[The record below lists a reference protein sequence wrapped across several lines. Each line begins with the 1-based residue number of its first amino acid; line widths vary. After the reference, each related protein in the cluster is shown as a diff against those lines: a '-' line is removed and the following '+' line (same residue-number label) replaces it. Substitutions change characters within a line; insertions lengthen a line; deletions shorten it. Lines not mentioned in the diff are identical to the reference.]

1 MVDNRSRS
9 VAQGQHAR
17 KRGNFVA
24 EQQRV
29 VGIDLGTTNSLIA
42 FMQGDAP
49 IVIPGED
56 GSPIVP
62 SVVAFDQ
69 ETASGFSVGNAARGV
84 LLTHSANAV
93 YSVKR
98 LMGRDLTD
106 IQDELKLFPF
116 QLAEGLQPGEVL
128 KLNIGGLTLT
138 PPEVSAYILL
148 QLKRNAERFFGVEV
162 TKAVITVPAYFNDA
176 QRQATKDAGRI
187 AGLDV
192 LRLVNEP
199 TAAAL
204 AYGLDKNPDGSA
216 KDGII
221 AVYDFGGGTFD
232 ISILKLHEGI
242 FEVIAT
248 GGDTHLG
255 GDDIDNLLT
264 AVALDDIRGDLGLD
278 ISTNPEVV
286 QQLRKAVIEAK
297 IALSDAESTRIL
309 LEIPA
314 GTGKSQ
320 IPSGDDNKELNTKA
334 GAPPLSAVERV
345 DSEMWEGKNSG
356 PTQPTHYAREITRA
370 QYEQLIAPI
379 IARTAAPVKQA
390 LRDAG
395 FTAADIDEVVMVG
408 GSTRIPAVR
417 KLVTELFDLEARG
430 RKLHTELNPD
440 EVVALGAAVQ
450 AQILSG
456 EYSSAT
462 DDLLLLDVTPLSLG
476 IEALGGVVAKI
487 IQRNSTI
494 PASATEHFTTGVDG
508 QTNVAI
514 HVLQG
519 ERELAKDCRSLA
531 RFDLKGIPPMV
542 AGLPRIEV
550 KFLIDANGILHVS
563 AREQRSGQ
571 EAAVEVKPTYGLT
584 DEQVEAMILESFDN
598 AEEDITARQVIE
610 AKNEAETIMT
620 AVEKGEKTPAWQ
632 QLTFDEHAAIKAAA
646 SELKQAVIGGDYK
659 VIRKGIDQLDKKT
672 RRFAEIMMD
681 SAVTGALGGKTMAAA
696 GADLAASQQ
705 GAAPSAPHAFAKAEV
720 SEATPAPDPFAD
732 AEADLET
739 PGESTED

>member
-1 MVDNRSRS
+1 
-9 VAQGQHAR
+9 VAD
-17 KRGNFVA
+17 K
-24 EQQRV
+24 QQRV

-42 FMQGDAP
+42 TMQGDVP
-49 IVIPGED
+49 MVIPGED
-56 GSPIVP
+56 GSGIVP
-62 SVVAFDQ
+62 SVVAFEE
-69 ETASGFSVGNAARGV
+69 ETANGFAVGNAARKV
-84 LLTHSANAV
+84 LLTNAADAV

-98 LMGRDLTD
+98 LMGRDLAD
-106 IQDELKLFPF
+106 VEGELKLFPF
-116 QLAEGLQPGEVL
+116 HLAHGLKHGEVL
-128 KLNIGGLTLT
+128 RLKVGGLTLT
-138 PPEVSAYILL
+138 PPEISAYILL
-148 QLKRNAERFFGVEV
+148 QLKRNAERFFGAEV
-162 TKAVITVPAYFNDA
+162 KQAVITVPAYFNDA

-187 AGLDV
+187 AGLEV

-204 AYGLDKNPDGSA
+204 AYGLDK
-216 KDGII
+216 KRDGII
-221 AVYDFGGGTFD
+221 AVYDLGGGTFD

-255 GDDIDNLLT
+255 GDDIDNLLLG
-264 AVALDDIRGDLGLD
+264 VALEDIRGDLGVD
-278 ISTNPEVV
+278 ISKDPEMV
-286 QQLRKAVIEAK
+286 QALRAQVIEAK
-297 IALSDAESTRIL
+297 IALSSAESARL
-309 LEIPA
+309 QLELPH
-314 GTGKSQ
+314 GKQ
-320 IPSGDDNKELNTKA
+320 YL
-334 GAPPLSAVERV
+334 
-345 DSEMWEGKNSG
+345 
-356 PTQPTHYAREITRA
+356 REITRA
-370 QYEQLIAPI
+370 QFEQLIAPVI
-379 IARTAAPVKQA
+379 QRTAPAVKQA
-390 LRDAG
+390 MKDAG
-395 FTAADIDEVVMVG
+395 LTPEQIDEVVMVG

-417 KLVTELFDLEARG
+417 ALVSGLFDLEARG

-456 EYSSAT
+456 AENAAT

-550 KFLIDANGILHVS
+550 KFLIDANGILQVS
-563 AREQRSGQ
+563 AREQRSGK
-571 EAAVEVKPTYGLT
+571 EAQVEVKPTYGLT
-584 DEQVEAMILESFDN
+584 DEQVETMILDSFDN

-610 AKNEAETIMT
+610 AKNEAATILD
-620 AVEKGEKTPAWQ
+620 AVAKGEKTAAWK
-632 QLTFDEHAAIKAAA
+632 QLSAEEHAAIAAA
-646 SELKQAVIGGDYK
+646 VAELKSAVAGGDYK
-659 VIRKGIDQLDKKT
+659 VIRAGIERLDKAT

-696 GADLAASQQ
+696 GEGLEKNM
-705 GAAPSAPHAFAKAEV
+705 GAAPSAPHGFAKAEV
-720 SEATPAPDPFAD
+720 SESGADGVIEVAEKDP
-732 AEADLET
+732 ET

>member
-1 MVDNRSRS
+1 MPDQPHRPT
-9 VAQGQHAR
+9 AP
-17 KRGNFVA
+17 
-24 EQQRV
+24 V

-42 FMQGDAP
+42 FMQGDTPA
-49 IVIPGED
+49 VIPGED
-56 GSPIVP
+56 GSAIVP

-69 ETASGFSVGNAARGV
+69 DTAQGFSVGNAARNV
-84 LLTHSANAV
+84 LLTNSANAV

-98 LMGRDLTD
+98 LMGRDLAD
-106 IQDELKLFPF
+106 VQPELAHFPF
-116 QLAEGLQPGEVL
+116 HLAPDLKPGEVL
-128 KLNIGGLTLT
+128 KLNVGGLTLT
-138 PPEVSAYILL
+138 PPEISAYILL
-148 QLKRNAERFFGVEV
+148 QLKNNAARFFGAEV

-204 AYGLDKNPDGSA
+204 AYGLDKQ

-232 ISILKLHEGI
+232 ISILKLHDGI

-255 GDDIDNLLT
+255 GDDIDLLLT
-264 AVALDDIRGDLGLD
+264 AVALDDIKGDLALD
-278 ISTNPEVV
+278 VTQNPEVI
-286 QQLRKAVIEAK
+286 QQLRKAVIDAK
-297 IALSDAESTRIL
+297 IALSAADSTRL
-309 LEIPA
+309 ALTLPD
-314 GTGKSQ
+314 GK
-320 IPSGDDNKELNTKA
+320 L
-334 GAPPLSAVERV
+334 
-345 DSEMWEGKNSG
+345 
-356 PTQPTHYAREITRA
+356 YAREITRT

-379 IARTAAPVKQA
+379 IQRTAAPVKQA
-390 LRDAG
+390 LKDANL
-395 FTAADIDEVVMVG
+395 TPDQIDEVVMVG

-417 KLVTELFDLEARG
+417 TLVTQLFDLEARG
-430 RKLHTELNPD
+430 RKLHTSLNPD

-456 EYSSAT
+456 TDNAAT
-462 DDLLLLDVTPLSLG
+462 NDLLLLDVTPLSLG
-476 IEALGGVVAKI
+476 IEALGGVMSKV

-494 PASATEHFTTGVDG
+494 PASATEHYTTGVDG

-571 EAAVEVKPTYGLT
+571 EAKVEVKPTYGLT
-584 DEQVEAMILESFDN
+584 DEQVETMILESFDH
-598 AEEDITARQVIE
+598 AESDISARQLIE
-610 AKNEAETIMT
+610 ARNEAQTILD
-620 AVEKGEKTPAWQ
+620 ALVKGEKSPAWQ
-632 QLTFDEHAAIKAAA
+632 QLSLGEHASIESHAT
-646 SELKQAVIGGDYK
+646 ELRRIMQGDDYK
-659 VIRKGIDQLDKKT
+659 AIREGIEYLDKAT
-672 RRFAEIMMD
+672 RRFAELMMD
-681 SAVTGALGGKTMAAA
+681 AAVTGALGGKTMAAA
-696 GADLAASQQ
+696 GESLAANQQ
-705 GAAPSAPHAFAKAEV
+705 GATPTAPHAFAKAEV
-720 SEATPAPDPFAD
+720 TPTAPTNDLER
-732 AEADLET
+732 AEQNPET
-739 PGESTED
+739 PGQSTED

>member
-1 MVDNRSRS
+1 VPEQPNRPT
-9 VAQGQHAR
+9 AP
-17 KRGNFVA
+17 
-24 EQQRV
+24 V

-42 FMQGDAP
+42 FMQGDIPA
-49 IVIPGED
+49 VIPGED
-56 GSPIVP
+56 GSAIVP

-69 ETASGFSVGNAARGV
+69 DTAQGFAVGNAARNV
-84 LLTHSANAV
+84 LLTNSANAV

-98 LMGRDLTD
+98 LMGRDLAD
-106 IQDELKLFPF
+106 VEPELKLFPF
-116 QLAEGLQPGEVL
+116 HLAPDLKPGEVL
-128 KLNIGGLTLT
+128 KLNVGGLTLT
-138 PPEVSAYILL
+138 PPEISAYILL
-148 QLKRNAERFFGVEV
+148 QLKNNATRFFGAEV

-204 AYGLDKNPDGSA
+204 AYGLDKQ

-232 ISILKLHEGI
+232 ISILKLHDGI

-255 GDDIDNLLT
+255 GDDIDLLLT
-264 AVALDDIRGDLGLD
+264 AVALDDIRGDLGID
-278 ISTNPEVV
+278 VTQNPEVI
-286 QQLRKAVIEAK
+286 QQLRKAVIDAK
-297 IALSDAESTRIL
+297 IALSSTDSTRITL
-309 LEIPA
+309 TLPD
-314 GTGKSQ
+314 G
-320 IPSGDDNKELNTKA
+320 NL
-334 GAPPLSAVERV
+334 
-345 DSEMWEGKNSG
+345 
-356 PTQPTHYAREITRA
+356 YAREITRP

-379 IARTAAPVKQA
+379 IQRTAAPVKQA
-390 LRDAG
+390 LKDAQLTPG
-395 FTAADIDEVVMVG
+395 QIDEVVMVG

-417 KLVTELFDLEARG
+417 ALVTQLFDLEARG
-430 RKLHTELNPD
+430 RKLHTSLNPD
-440 EVVALGAAVQ
+440 EVVALGAAVH

-456 EYSSAT
+456 TENAAT
-462 DDLLLLDVTPLSLG
+462 NDLLLLDVTPLSLG

-571 EAAVEVKPTYGLT
+571 EAQVEVKPTYGLT
-584 DEQVEAMILESFDN
+584 DEQVETMILESFDY
-598 AEEDITARQVIE
+598 AEQDITARQLIE
-610 AKNEAETIMT
+610 ARNEAQTILD
-620 AVEKGEKTPAWQ
+620 ALAKGEKSPAWR
-632 QLTFDEHAAIKAAA
+632 QLSLGEHASIESHAT
-646 SELKQAVIGGDYK
+646 ELRRIMQDDDYK
-659 VIRKGIDQLDKKT
+659 AIREGIEYLDKAT
-672 RRFAEIMMD
+672 RRFAELMMD
-681 SAVTGALGGKTMAAA
+681 AAVTGALGGKTMAAA
-696 GADLAASQQ
+696 GESLAANQQ
-705 GAAPSAPHAFAKAEV
+705 GATPTAPHAFAKAEV
-720 SEATPAPDPFAD
+720 SATTPTNEIEAAEQDPD
-732 AEADLET
+732 T